1 MSASSK
7 PPRQRVDH
15 SKKQLTPER
24 VARVL
29 LDAEVF
35 GDKAAARKHGVHA
48 NSVKNWRRDRLDE
61 PAVAVELN
69 RLRAAVSDDWID
81 EARDL
86 RRNLIRR
93 IYELAATNPSLRAV
107 TEALRRTNEMVMAHE
122 VLTDD
127 PGSAADALADDA
139 DQRTPA
145 GEAEGPRGEAGD
157 DGEGNLGGGEG

>member
-7 PPRQRVDH
+7 PPRRRPEH

-69 RLRAAVSDDWID
+69 RLRALVSAQWID
-81 EARDL
+81 EARNA
-86 RRNLIRR
+86 RRAIISRMV
-93 IYELAATNPSLRAV
+93 ELAARSKNLRSV
-107 TEALRRTNEMVMAHE
+107 TEAGRRINEMVMAHE

-127 PGSAADALADDA
+127 PGAAADALADDV
-139 DQRTPA
+139 DQRAPA
-145 GEAEGPRGEAGD
+145 GPAQGEGGAPGD
-157 DGEGNLGGGEG
+157 DGEGDLGGGEG